1 MMRIVKFVIPR
12 VECFLEVF
20 NQIDEIKNEDLIKKD
35 RDLYDR
41 YFFHSKSSLYG
52 AVKFLNKDINKGLDE
67 LQKIYPDFD
76 EEILH
81 YKETEDNE
89 IISKSKEILS
99 STVRTYL
106 NKILNQNAERFIDH
120 KNSSAYHGLE
130 KMIDSSLPIDSEKRL
145 MKKVT
150 KEIKNLS
157 IDEKEYLNR
166 IVTATITYAK
176 LQNWNLFISKTINQL
191 SKIDISI
198 DYELELEDE
207 KISEIEDDW
216 EKTNITEN
224 GNSYFLIKRNNGIK
238 IHVKIFV
245 DEKLDRFDIIK
256 DKEEL
261 EKAEKGFIQIVNE
274 VDNGNSDKIRGDKT
288 NEELEFYITSL
299 FWRIYNSYDNHLNIS
314 PHVFN
319 MYAYFMYY
327 QIRLKKGFILQ
338 KLHLILKIIVLFQI
352 LWEKGILILK
362 NMRWHFPATV
372 KQLI

>member
-1 MMRIVKFVIPR
+1 MNNLNDLKELAHSHYEEYHHRMIEENDENKLKFVIPR

-99 STVRTYL
+99 TTVRTYL

-130 KMIDSSLPIDSEKRL
+130 KMIDSSLPIDSEK
-145 MKKVT
+145 KIDEKNVT

-314 PHVFN
+314 PC
-319 MYAYFMYY
+319 
-327 QIRLKKGFILQ
+327 I
-338 KLHLILKIIVLFQI
+338 
-352 LWEKGILILK
+352 
-362 NMRWHFPATV
+362 
-372 KQLI
+372 